1 MTQSSPAPRSVSV
14 LVIEDDFDIRQ
25 TICEVLEAEG
35 LSVATAENGADA
47 LRVLTKVRPGLIL
60 LDLNMPIMSGSEFR
74 EAQSRDPVLREIP
87 TVVLS
92 AVDRMNE
99 RLAELSPHAAFRKP
113 IKLPELVSVVKRY
126 TA

>member
-1 MTQSSPAPRSVSV
+1 MTQSSPAPRPVSV
-14 LVIEDDFDIRQ
+14 LVIEDDFDIRE

-35 LSVATAENGADA
+35 LSVETAENGADA
-47 LRVLTKVRPGLIL
+47 LRLLRKVRPGLIL
-60 LDLNMPIMSGSEFR
+60 LDLNMPIMSGTEFR
-74 EAQSRDPVLREIP
+74 ERQSQDPSLREIP

-99 RLAELSPHAAFRKP
+99 RLREFSPQAAFRKP
-113 IKLPELVSVVKRY
+113 IKLSDLVSVVKRY